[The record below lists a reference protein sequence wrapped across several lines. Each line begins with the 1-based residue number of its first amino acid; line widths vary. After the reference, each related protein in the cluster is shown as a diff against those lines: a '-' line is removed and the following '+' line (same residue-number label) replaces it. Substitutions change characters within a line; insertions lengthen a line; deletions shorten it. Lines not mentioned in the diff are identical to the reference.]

1 MRSAIERDG
10 GVNAAKA
17 KLSSGIIDHRWHHE
31 VGRVHTVLV
40 PPPHK
45 EFVQLERQLRPLLSL
60 DVTDVAKQF
69 FLRMVTI
76 YRFQGALHLRDKECQ
91 QLSKLQNRGTSK
103 GWKRNRE

>member
-40 PPPHK
+40 PPQFP
-45 EFVQLERQLRPLLSL
+45 FLMRADASLLFCPGKGEVSL
-60 DVTDVAKQF
+60 TVVGVHP
-69 FLRMVTI
+69 R
-76 YRFQGALHLRDKECQ
+76 
-91 QLSKLQNRGTSK
+91 
-103 GWKRNRE
+103 